1 MRAGPG
7 ASSLTESNMK
17 LSLLDRLTLVLA
29 VIASPYA
36 IAAEPAPASPFTAA
50 GLPAAAAAA
59 AAGIDAERI
68 RSHVRFLSHDLLEGR
83 GTGSRG
89 GDIAAEYLATQFAL
103 AGLKPA
109 GDDGTFLQKVRFAGS
124 QTLDTT
130 TLSFMPTAGEALP
143 LKIFDDYVVSNHTL
157 SERAA
162 IDAPLVFVGYG
173 IEAPEYQWDDY
184 KGVDVRGKVALIIVN
199 EPPSTD
205 AKFFKGE
212 ALTYYGRWTY
222 KYEQAARKGAVGA
235 VIIHRDDL
243 ASYPWSVVKSSWS
256 NEAIALADDSA
267 PKLQAASW
275 VQLEVARLLLALSG
289 KDLDAAIK
297 QAGTREFK
305 AFELPVRLN
314 AAIESRV
321 RRFESSNV
329 VAMLPAA
336 EKGTAKQAVLYSAHY
351 DHLGI
356 VADLAGDNI
365 FNGAIDNATGCAV
378 VLELA
383 RAFASMKDRP
393 PHPVIFAAVT
403 AEEKGLLGSKYLGEH
418 PPIPV
423 AQIGL
428 NLNFDSFAPLGVPE
442 SVKMLGSER
451 ISFFPAVE
459 KTAKAFKLAIE
470 ADSRPLAGSYYRSD
484 HFSMA
489 RVGVPA
495 FSVSLGDK
503 FAGQTR
509 EWAHEKSREYTA
521 KNYHQPSDE
530 YRAEMDF
537 ASSAEIARFGFALG
551 WQALSATTPIAWLPG
566 DEFEAARLKSE
577 RNP

>member
-1 MRAGPG
+1 
-7 ASSLTESNMK
+7 MK
-17 LSLLDRLTLVLA
+17 FPLLDRLTPVLA
-29 VIASPYA
+29 VLVSTAA
-36 IAAEPAPASPFTAA
+36 LAEPVPAASYAAA
-50 GLPAAAAAA
+50 GLPPAVASA

-109 GDDGTFLQKVRFAGS
+109 GDDGSFLQKVRFAGS
-124 QTLDTT
+124 QTLDSTS
-130 TLSFMPTAGEALP
+130 LSFVPGGGEALP
-143 LKIFDDYVVSNHTL
+143 LKLMDDYVVSNQSLT
-157 SERAA
+157 ETVR

-184 KGVDVRGKVALIIVN
+184 KGIDVRGKVVMVVVN

-205 AKFFKGE
+205 PKFFKGE

-222 KYEQAARKGAVGA
+222 KFEQAARKGAIGA
-235 VIIHRDDL
+235 VIVHRDDL

-256 NEAIALADDSA
+256 NESVALADD
-267 PKLQAASW
+267 PRQKLQAAAW
-275 VQLEVARLLLALSG
+275 LQLEVARLLLSLSG
-289 KDLDAAIK
+289 RDLDEAIR
-297 QAGTREFK
+297 QAGTRDFK
-305 AFELPVRLN
+305 AFELPVRMN
-314 AAIESRV
+314 ATINSRV

-329 VAMLPAA
+329 VAMLPGAD
-336 EKGTAKQAVLYSAHY
+336 KGAGRQALLYSAHY
-351 DHLGI
+351 DHLG
-356 VADLAGDNI
+356 VVPDQAGDNI
-365 FNGAIDNATGCAV
+365 YNGAIDNATGCAV
-378 VLELA
+378 LLELA
-383 RAFASMKDRP
+383 RAYASIKASTGTLP
-393 PHPVIFAAVT
+393 PHPVLFAAVT

-418 PPIPV
+418 PPLPV
-423 AQIGL
+423 GQIGL
-428 NLNFDSFAPLGVPE
+428 NLNFDSFAPFGVPE
-442 SVKMLGSER
+442 SVKLLGSER
-451 ISFFPAVE
+451 LNFFPAVE
-459 KTAKAFKLAIE
+459 KTAKAFRLAIE

-509 EWAHEKSREYTA
+509 EWGQERAREYTA
-521 KNYHQPSDE
+521 RHYHQPSDE
-530 YRAEMDF
+530 YRPDMDF
-537 ASSAEIARFGFALG
+537 TSSAEIARFGLALG
-551 WQALSATTPIAWLPG
+551 WQALGASTPIAWLPG
-566 DEFEAARLKSE
+566 DEFEATRLKSE

>member
-1 MRAGPG
+1 
-7 ASSLTESNMK
+7 MK
-17 LSLLDRLTLVLA
+17 LPLLDRLALVLA
-29 VIASPYA
+29 VLASSSA
-36 IAAEPAPASPFTAA
+36 IAAEPAATPYAAA
-50 GLPAAAAAA
+50 GLPPAVAAA

-109 GDDGTFLQKVRFAGS
+109 GDDGSYLQKVRFAGS
-124 QTLDTT
+124 QTLDTSS
-130 TLSFMPTAGEALP
+130 LSFAPNDGEALP
-143 LKIFDDYVVSNHTL
+143 LKLFDDYVVSNHTL
-157 SERAA
+157 TENVR

-184 KGVDVRGKVALIIVN
+184 KGVDVRGKIALIIVN

-205 AKFFKGE
+205 PKFFKGE

-235 VIIHRDDL
+235 LIIHRDDL

-256 NEAIALADDSA
+256 NEAIALADD
-267 PKLQAASW
+267 PRQKLQAAAW
-275 VQLEVARLLLALSG
+275 VQLEVARLLLTLSG
-289 KDLDAAIK
+289 RELDETIRL
-297 QAGTREFK
+297 AGTREFK
-305 AFELPVRLN
+305 AFELPVKMR
-314 AAIESRV
+314 ATVDSRV

-329 VAMLPAA
+329 VAMLPGADKGAA
-336 EKGTAKQAVLYSAHY
+336 RQAVLYSAHY
-351 DHLGI
+351 DHLGM
-356 VADLAGDNI
+356 VPDMPGDNV

-383 RAFASMKDRP
+383 RAFAAMKASSGTLP

-418 PPIPV
+418 PPLPIG
-423 AQIGL
+423 QIGL
-428 NLNFDSFAPLGVPE
+428 NLNFDSFAPLGMPE

-451 ISFFPAVE
+451 LSFFPTVE
-459 KTAKAFKLAIE
+459 KTAKAFRLTIE
-470 ADSRPLAGSYYRSD
+470 PDSRPLAGSYYRSD

-509 EWAHEKSREYTA
+509 EWGQERARDYTA

-530 YRAEMDF
+530 YRADMDF
-537 ASSAEIARFGFALG
+537 TSSVAIARFGLALG
-551 WQALSATTPIAWLPG
+551 WEALSAAKPITWLPG
-566 DEFEAARLKSE
+566 DEFEAVRLKSE

>member
-1 MRAGPG
+1 
-7 ASSLTESNMK
+7 MK
-17 LSLLDRLTLVLA
+17 FPLLDRLTPVLA
-29 VIASPYA
+29 VLVSTAA
-36 IAAEPAPASPFTAA
+36 LAEPVPAASYSAA
-50 GLPAAAAAA
+50 GLPPAVASA

-109 GDDGTFLQKVRFAGS
+109 GDDGSFLQKVRFAGS
-124 QTLDTT
+124 QTLDSTS
-130 TLSFMPTAGEALP
+130 LSFVPGGGEALP
-143 LKIFDDYVVSNHTL
+143 LKLMDDYVVSNQSLT
-157 SERAA
+157 ETAR

-184 KGVDVRGKVALIIVN
+184 KGVDVRGKVVLVVVN

-205 AKFFKGE
+205 PKFFKGE

-222 KYEQAARKGAVGA
+222 KFEQAARKGAIGA
-235 VIIHRDDL
+235 VIVHRDDL

-256 NEAIALADDSA
+256 NESVALADD
-267 PKLQAASW
+267 PRQKLQAAAW
-275 VQLEVARLLLALSG
+275 LQLEVARLLLSLSG
-289 KDLDAAIK
+289 RDLDEAIR
-297 QAGTREFK
+297 QAGTRDFK
-305 AFELPVRLN
+305 AFELPVRMN
-314 AAIESRV
+314 ATINSRV

-329 VAMLPAA
+329 IAMLPGAD
-336 EKGTAKQAVLYSAHY
+336 KGAGRQALLYSAHY
-351 DHLGI
+351 DHLGM
-356 VADLAGDNI
+356 VPDQAGDNI
-365 FNGAIDNATGCAV
+365 YNGAIDNATGCAV
-378 VLELA
+378 LLELA
-383 RAFASMKDRP
+383 RAYASMKASTGTLP
-393 PHPVIFAAVT
+393 PHPVLFAAVT

-418 PPIPV
+418 PPLPV
-423 AQIGL
+423 SQIGL
-428 NLNFDSFAPLGVPE
+428 NLNFDSFAPFGVPE
-442 SVKMLGSER
+442 SVKLLGSER
-451 ISFFPAVE
+451 LNFFPAVE
-459 KTAKAFKLAIE
+459 KTAKAFRLAIE

-509 EWAHEKSREYTA
+509 EWGQERAREYTA
-521 KNYHQPSDE
+521 RHYHQPSDE
-530 YRAEMDF
+530 YRPDMDF
-537 ASSAEIARFGFALG
+537 TSSAEIARFGLALG
-551 WQALSATTPIAWLPG
+551 WQALGASTPIAWLPG
-566 DEFEAARLKSE
+566 DEFEATRLKSE

>member
-1 MRAGPG
+1 
-7 ASSLTESNMK
+7 MK
-17 LSLLDRLTLVLA
+17 FPLLDRLTPVLA
-29 VIASPYA
+29 VLVSTAA
-36 IAAEPAPASPFTAA
+36 LAEPVPAASYAAA
-50 GLPAAAAAA
+50 GLPPAVASA

-109 GDDGTFLQKVRFAGS
+109 GDDGSFLQKVRFAGS
-124 QTLDTT
+124 QTLDSTS
-130 TLSFMPTAGEALP
+130 LSFVPGGGEALP
-143 LKIFDDYVVSNHTL
+143 LKLLDDYVVSNQTL
-157 SERAA
+157 TEATR

-184 KGVDVRGKVALIIVN
+184 KGVDVRGKVVLVVVN

-205 AKFFKGE
+205 PKFFKGE

-222 KYEQAARKGAVGA
+222 KFEQAARKGAIGA
-235 VIIHRDDL
+235 VIVHRDDL

-256 NEAIALADDSA
+256 NESIALADD
-267 PKLQAASW
+267 PRQKLQAAAW
-275 VQLEVARLLLALSG
+275 LQLEVARLLLSLSG
-289 KDLDAAIK
+289 RDLDEAIR
-297 QAGTREFK
+297 QAGTRDFK
-305 AFELPVRLN
+305 AFELPVRMN
-314 AAIESRV
+314 ATINSRV

-329 VAMLPAA
+329 VAVLPGAD
-336 EKGTAKQAVLYSAHY
+336 KGAGRQALLYSAHY
-351 DHLGI
+351 DHLGM
-356 VADLAGDNI
+356 VPDQAGDNI
-365 FNGAIDNATGCAV
+365 YNGAIDNATGCAV
-378 VLELA
+378 LLELA
-383 RAFASMKDRP
+383 RAYASMKASTGTLP
-393 PHPVIFAAVT
+393 PHPVLFAAVT

-418 PPIPV
+418 PPLPV
-423 AQIGL
+423 GQIGL
-428 NLNFDSFAPLGVPE
+428 NLNFDSFAPFGVPE
-442 SVKMLGSER
+442 SVKLLGSER
-451 ISFFPAVE
+451 LNFFPAVE
-459 KTAKAFKLAIE
+459 KTAKAFRLAIE

-509 EWAHEKSREYTA
+509 EWGQERAREYTA
-521 KNYHQPSDE
+521 RHYHQPSDE
-530 YRAEMDF
+530 YRPDMDF
-537 ASSAEIARFGFALG
+537 TSSAEIARFGLALG
-551 WQALSATTPIAWLPG
+551 WQALGTSTPIAWLPG
-566 DEFEAARLKSE
+566 DEFEATRLKSE

>member
-1 MRAGPG
+1 
-7 ASSLTESNMK
+7 MK
-17 LSLLDRLTLVLA
+17 LPLLDRLALVLA
-29 VIASPYA
+29 VLASSSA
-36 IAAEPAPASPFTAA
+36 IAAEPAATPYAAA
-50 GLPAAAAAA
+50 GLPPAVAAA

-109 GDDGTFLQKVRFAGS
+109 GDDGSYLQKVRFAGS
-124 QTLDTT
+124 QTLDTSS
-130 TLSFMPTAGEALP
+130 LSFAPNDGEALP
-143 LKIFDDYVVSNHTL
+143 LKLFDDYVVSNHTL
-157 SERAA
+157 TENVR

-184 KGVDVRGKVALIIVN
+184 KGVDVRGKIALIIIN

-205 AKFFKGE
+205 PKFFKGE

-235 VIIHRDDL
+235 LIIHRDDL

-256 NEAIALADDSA
+256 NEAIALADD
-267 PKLQAASW
+267 PRQKLQAAAW
-275 VQLEVARLLLALSG
+275 VQLEVARLLLTLSG
-289 KDLDAAIK
+289 RELDETIRL
-297 QAGTREFK
+297 AGTREFK
-305 AFELPVRLN
+305 AFELPVKMR
-314 AAIESRV
+314 ATVDSRV

-329 VAMLPAA
+329 VAILPGADKGAA
-336 EKGTAKQAVLYSAHY
+336 RQAVLYSAHY
-351 DHLGI
+351 DHLGM
-356 VADLAGDNI
+356 VPDMPGDNI

-383 RAFASMKDRP
+383 RAFAAMKASSGTLP

-418 PPIPV
+418 PPLPIG
-423 AQIGL
+423 QIGL
-428 NLNFDSFAPLGVPE
+428 NLNFDSFAPLGMPE

-451 ISFFPAVE
+451 LSFFPTVE
-459 KTAKAFKLAIE
+459 KTAKAFRLAIE
-470 ADSRPLAGSYYRSD
+470 PDSRPLAGSYYRSD

-509 EWAHEKSREYTA
+509 EWGQERARDYTA

-530 YRAEMDF
+530 YRADMDF
-537 ASSAEIARFGFALG
+537 TSSVAIARFGLALG
-551 WQALSATTPIAWLPG
+551 WEALSAAKPITWLPG
-566 DEFEAARLKSE
+566 DEFEAVRLKSE

>member
-1 MRAGPG
+1 
-7 ASSLTESNMK
+7 MK
-17 LSLLDRLTLVLA
+17 LPLLDRLTLVLA
-29 VIASPYA
+29 VLASSSSM
-36 IAAEPAPASPFTAA
+36 AAEPAPASPFTTA
-50 GLPAAAAAA
+50 GLPLTVAAA

-68 RSHVRFLSHDLLEGR
+68 RSHVRFLSSDLLEGR

-89 GDIAAEYLATQFAL
+89 GDIAADYLATQFAL

-109 GDDGTFLQKVRFAGS
+109 GDDGSYLQKVRFAGS
-124 QTLDTT
+124 QTLDSTA
-130 TLSFMPTAGEALP
+130 LSFVPNEGEALP
-143 LKIFDDYVVSNHTL
+143 LKLFDDYVVSNHTL
-157 SERAA
+157 TDSVKV
-162 IDAPLVFVGYG
+162 DAPLVFVGYG

-205 AKFFKGE
+205 PKFFKGE

-222 KYEQAARKGAVGA
+222 KFEQAARKGAVGA

-256 NEAIALADDSA
+256 NEAVALAEDAS
-267 PKLQAASW
+267 PRLQAAAW
-275 VQLEVARLLLALSG
+275 VQLEVARLLLTLSG
-289 KDLDAAIK
+289 KDLDTAIK
-297 QAGTREFK
+297 LAGTREFK

-314 AAIESRV
+314 AAIDSRV

-336 EKGTAKQAVLYSAHY
+336 DKASAKQAVLYSAHY

-356 VADLAGDNI
+356 VPDMPGDNI

-403 AEEKGLLGSKYLGEH
+403 AEEKGLLGSKFLGEH
-418 PPIPV
+418 PPVPIG
-423 AQIGL
+423 QIGL
-428 NLNFDSFAPLGVPE
+428 ALNFDSFAPIGVPE

-451 ISFFPAVE
+451 LSFFPTVE

-503 FAGQTR
+503 FVGQTR
-509 EWAHEKSREYTA
+509 EWAQEKSREYTA

-530 YRAEMDF
+530 YRADMDF

-551 WQALSATTPIAWLPG
+551 WQALSAKTPIAWLQG
-566 DEFEAARLKSE
+566 DEFEATRLKSE

>member
-1 MRAGPG
+1 
-7 ASSLTESNMK
+7 MK
-17 LSLLDRLTLVLA
+17 FPLLDRLTPVLA
-29 VIASPYA
+29 VLVSTAA
-36 IAAEPAPASPFTAA
+36 LAEPVPAASYAAA
-50 GLPAAAAAA
+50 GLPPAVASA

-109 GDDGTFLQKVRFAGS
+109 GDDGSFLQKVRFAGS
-124 QTLDTT
+124 QTLDSTS
-130 TLSFMPTAGEALP
+130 LSFVPGGGEALP
-143 LKIFDDYVVSNHTL
+143 LKLMDDYVVSNQSLT
-157 SERAA
+157 ETAR

-184 KGVDVRGKVALIIVN
+184 KGVDVRGKVVLVVVN

-205 AKFFKGE
+205 PKFFKGE

-222 KYEQAARKGAVGA
+222 KFEQAARKGAIGA
-235 VIIHRDDL
+235 VIVHRDDL

-256 NEAIALADDSA
+256 NESVALADD
-267 PKLQAASW
+267 PRQKLQAAAW
-275 VQLEVARLLLALSG
+275 LQLEVARLLLSLSG
-289 KDLDAAIK
+289 RDLDEAIR
-297 QAGTREFK
+297 QAGTRDFK
-305 AFELPVRLN
+305 AFELPVRMN
-314 AAIESRV
+314 ATINSRV

-329 VAMLPAA
+329 VAMLPGAD
-336 EKGTAKQAVLYSAHY
+336 KGAGRQALLYSAHY
-351 DHLGI
+351 DHLGT
-356 VADLAGDNI
+356 VPDQAGDNI
-365 FNGAIDNATGCAV
+365 YNGAIDNATGCAV
-378 VLELA
+378 LLELA
-383 RAFASMKDRP
+383 RAYASMKASTGTLP
-393 PHPVIFAAVT
+393 PHPVLFAAVT

-418 PPIPV
+418 PPLPV
-423 AQIGL
+423 SQIGL
-428 NLNFDSFAPLGVPE
+428 NLNFDSFAPFGVPE
-442 SVKMLGSER
+442 SVKLLGSER
-451 ISFFPAVE
+451 LNFFPAVE
-459 KTAKAFKLAIE
+459 KTAKAFRLAIE

-509 EWAHEKSREYTA
+509 EWGQERAREYTA
-521 KNYHQPSDE
+521 RHYHQPSDE
-530 YRAEMDF
+530 YRPDMDF
-537 ASSAEIARFGFALG
+537 TSSAEIARFGLALG
-551 WQALSATTPIAWLPG
+551 WQALGASTPIAWLPG
-566 DEFEAARLKSE
+566 DEFEATRLKSE

>member
-1 MRAGPG
+1 
-7 ASSLTESNMK
+7 MK
-17 LSLLDRLTLVLA
+17 FPLLDRLTPVLA
-29 VIASPYA
+29 VLVSTAA
-36 IAAEPAPASPFTAA
+36 LAEPVPAASYAAA
-50 GLPAAAAAA
+50 GLPPAVASA

-109 GDDGTFLQKVRFAGS
+109 GDDGSFLQKVRFAGS
-124 QTLDTT
+124 QTLDSTS
-130 TLSFMPTAGEALP
+130 LSFVPGGGEALP
-143 LKIFDDYVVSNHTL
+143 LKLMDDYVVSNQSLT
-157 SERAA
+157 ETTR

-184 KGVDVRGKVALIIVN
+184 KGIDVRGKVVMVVVN

-205 AKFFKGE
+205 PKFFKGE

-222 KYEQAARKGAVGA
+222 KFEQAARKGAIGA
-235 VIIHRDDL
+235 VIVHRDDL

-256 NEAIALADDSA
+256 NESVALADD
-267 PKLQAASW
+267 PRQKLQAAAW
-275 VQLEVARLLLALSG
+275 LQLEVARLLLSLSG
-289 KDLDAAIK
+289 RDLDEAIR
-297 QAGTREFK
+297 QAGTRDFK
-305 AFELPVRLN
+305 AFELPVRMN
-314 AAIESRV
+314 ATINSRV

-329 VAMLPAA
+329 VAMLPGAD
-336 EKGTAKQAVLYSAHY
+336 KGAGRQALLYSAHY
-351 DHLGI
+351 DHLG
-356 VADLAGDNI
+356 VVPDQAGDNI
-365 FNGAIDNATGCAV
+365 YNGAIDNATGCAV
-378 VLELA
+378 LLELA
-383 RAFASMKDRP
+383 RAYASMKASTGTPP
-393 PHPVIFAAVT
+393 PHPVLFAAVT

-418 PPIPV
+418 PPLPV
-423 AQIGL
+423 GQIGL
-428 NLNFDSFAPLGVPE
+428 NLNFDSFAPFGVPE
-442 SVKMLGSER
+442 SVKLLGSER
-451 ISFFPAVE
+451 LNFFPAVE
-459 KTAKAFKLAIE
+459 KTAKAFRLAIE

-509 EWAHEKSREYTA
+509 EWGQERAREYTA
-521 KNYHQPSDE
+521 RHYHQPSDE
-530 YRAEMDF
+530 YRPDMDF
-537 ASSAEIARFGFALG
+537 TSSAEIARFGLALG
-551 WQALSATTPIAWLPG
+551 WQALGTSTPIAWLPG
-566 DEFEAARLKSE
+566 DEFEATRLKSE

>member
-1 MRAGPG
+1 
-7 ASSLTESNMK
+7 MK
-17 LSLLDRLTLVLA
+17 LPLLDRLALVLA
-29 VIASPYA
+29 VLASSSA
-36 IAAEPAPASPFTAA
+36 IAAEPAATPYAAA
-50 GLPAAAAAA
+50 GLPPAVAAA

-109 GDDGTFLQKVRFAGS
+109 GDDGSYLQKVRFAGS
-124 QTLDTT
+124 QTLDSSS
-130 TLSFMPTAGEALP
+130 LSFAPNDGEALP
-143 LKIFDDYVVSNHTL
+143 LKLFDDYVVSNHTL
-157 SERAA
+157 TENVR

-184 KGVDVRGKVALIIVN
+184 KGVDVRGKIALIIVN

-205 AKFFKGE
+205 PKFFKGE

-235 VIIHRDDL
+235 LIIHRDDL

-256 NEAIALADDSA
+256 NEAIALADD
-267 PKLQAASW
+267 PRQKLQAAAW
-275 VQLEVARLLLALSG
+275 VQLEVARLLLTLSG
-289 KDLDAAIK
+289 RELDETIRL
-297 QAGTREFK
+297 AGTREFK
-305 AFELPVRLN
+305 AFELPVKMR
-314 AAIESRV
+314 ATVDSRV

-329 VAMLPAA
+329 VAMLPGADKGAA
-336 EKGTAKQAVLYSAHY
+336 RQAVLYSAHY
-351 DHLGI
+351 DHLGM
-356 VADLAGDNI
+356 VPDMPGDNI

-383 RAFASMKDRP
+383 RAFAAMKASSGTLP

-418 PPIPV
+418 PPLPIG
-423 AQIGL
+423 QIGL
-428 NLNFDSFAPLGVPE
+428 NLNFDSFAPLGMPE

-451 ISFFPAVE
+451 LSFFPTVE
-459 KTAKAFKLAIE
+459 KTAKAFRLAIE
-470 ADSRPLAGSYYRSD
+470 PDSRPLAGSYYRSD

-509 EWAHEKSREYTA
+509 EWGQERARDYTA

-530 YRAEMDF
+530 YRADMDF
-537 ASSAEIARFGFALG
+537 TSSVAIARFGLALG
-551 WQALSATTPIAWLPG
+551 WEALSAAKPITWLPG
-566 DEFEAARLKSE
+566 DEFEAVRPKSE

>member
-1 MRAGPG
+1 
-7 ASSLTESNMK
+7 MK
-17 LSLLDRLTLVLA
+17 LPLLDRLALVLA
-29 VIASPYA
+29 VLASSSA
-36 IAAEPAPASPFTAA
+36 IAAEPAATPYAAA
-50 GLPAAAAAA
+50 GLPPAVAAA

-109 GDDGTFLQKVRFAGS
+109 GDDGSYLQKVRFAGS
-124 QTLDTT
+124 QTLDTSS
-130 TLSFMPTAGEALP
+130 LSFAPNDGEALP
-143 LKIFDDYVVSNHTL
+143 LKLFDDYVVSNHTL
-157 SERAA
+157 TENVR

-184 KGVDVRGKVALIIVN
+184 KGVDVRGKIALIIVN

-205 AKFFKGE
+205 PKFFKGE

-235 VIIHRDDL
+235 LIIHRDDL

-256 NEAIALADDSA
+256 NEAIALADD
-267 PKLQAASW
+267 PRQKLQAAAW
-275 VQLEVARLLLALSG
+275 VQLEVARLLLTLSG
-289 KDLDAAIK
+289 RELDDTIRL
-297 QAGTREFK
+297 AGTREFK
-305 AFELPVRLN
+305 AFELPVKMR
-314 AAIESRV
+314 ASVDSRV

-329 VAMLPAA
+329 VAMLPGADKGAA
-336 EKGTAKQAVLYSAHY
+336 RQAVLYSAHY
-351 DHLGI
+351 DHLG
-356 VADLAGDNI
+356 VVPDMPGDNI

-383 RAFASMKDRP
+383 RAYAAMKASTGTLP

-418 PPIPV
+418 PPLPIG
-423 AQIGL
+423 QIGL
-428 NLNFDSFAPLGVPE
+428 NLNFDSFAPLGMPE

-451 ISFFPAVE
+451 LSFFPAVE
-459 KTAKAFKLAIE
+459 KTAKAFRLTIE
-470 ADSRPLAGSYYRSD
+470 PDSRPLAGSYYRSD

-509 EWAHEKSREYTA
+509 EWGQERARDYTA
-521 KNYHQPSDE
+521 RNYHQPSDE
-530 YRAEMDF
+530 YRADMDF
-537 ASSAEIARFGFALG
+537 TSSVAIARFGLALG
-551 WQALSATTPIAWLPG
+551 WEALSAAKPITWLPG
-566 DEFEAARLKSE
+566 DEFEAVRLKSE

>member
-1 MRAGPG
+1 
-7 ASSLTESNMK
+7 MK
-17 LSLLDRLTLVLA
+17 LPLLDRLVLVLA
-29 VIASPYA
+29 VLASSSA
-36 IAAEPAPASPFTAA
+36 TAAEPAATPYAAA
-50 GLPAAAAAA
+50 GLPPAVAAA

-109 GDDGTFLQKVRFAGS
+109 GDDGSYLQKVRFAGS
-124 QTLDTT
+124 QTLDTSS
-130 TLSFMPTAGEALP
+130 LSFAPNDGEALP
-143 LKIFDDYVVSNHTL
+143 LKLFDDYVVSNHTL
-157 SERAA
+157 TENVR

-184 KGVDVRGKVALIIVN
+184 KGVDVRGKIALIIVN

-205 AKFFKGE
+205 PKFFKGE

-235 VIIHRDDL
+235 LIIHRDDL

-256 NEAIALADDSA
+256 NEAIALADD
-267 PKLQAASW
+267 PRQKLQAAAW
-275 VQLEVARLLLALSG
+275 VQLEVARLLLTLSG
-289 KDLDAAIK
+289 RELDETIRL
-297 QAGTREFK
+297 AGTREFK
-305 AFELPVRLN
+305 AFELPVKMR
-314 AAIESRV
+314 ATVDSRV

-329 VAMLPAA
+329 VAMLPGADKGAA
-336 EKGTAKQAVLYSAHY
+336 RQAVLYSAHY
-351 DHLGI
+351 DHLGM
-356 VADLAGDNI
+356 VPDMPGDNI

-383 RAFASMKDRP
+383 RAFAAIKASSGTLP

-418 PPIPV
+418 PPLPIG
-423 AQIGL
+423 QIGL
-428 NLNFDSFAPLGVPE
+428 NLNFDSFAPLGMPE

-451 ISFFPAVE
+451 LSFFPTVE
-459 KTAKAFKLAIE
+459 KTAKAFRLAIE
-470 ADSRPLAGSYYRSD
+470 PDSRPLAGSYYRSD

-509 EWAHEKSREYTA
+509 EWGQERARDYTA

-530 YRAEMDF
+530 YRADMDF
-537 ASSAEIARFGFALG
+537 TSSVAIARFGLALG
-551 WQALSATTPIAWLPG
+551 WEALSAAKSITWLPG
-566 DEFEAARLKSE
+566 DEFEAVRLKSE

>member
-1 MRAGPG
+1 
-7 ASSLTESNMK
+7 MK
-17 LSLLDRLTLVLA
+17 FPLLDRLTPVLA
-29 VIASPYA
+29 VLVSTAA
-36 IAAEPAPASPFTAA
+36 LAEPVTAASYAAA
-50 GLPAAAAAA
+50 GLPPAVASA

-109 GDDGTFLQKVRFAGS
+109 GDDGSFLQKVRFAGS
-124 QTLDTT
+124 QTLDSSS
-130 TLSFMPTAGEALP
+130 LSFVPGGGEALP
-143 LKIFDDYVVSNHTL
+143 LKLMDDYVVSNQSLT
-157 SERAA
+157 ETAR

-184 KGVDVRGKVALIIVN
+184 RGVDVRGKVVLVVVN

-205 AKFFKGE
+205 PKFFKGE

-222 KYEQAARKGAVGA
+222 KFEQAARKGAIGA
-235 VIIHRDDL
+235 VIVHRDDL

-256 NEAIALADDSA
+256 NESVALADD
-267 PKLQAASW
+267 PRQKLQAAAW
-275 VQLEVARLLLALSG
+275 LQLEVARLLLSLSG
-289 KDLDAAIK
+289 RDLDEAIR
-297 QAGTREFK
+297 QAGTRDFK
-305 AFELPVRLN
+305 AFELPVRMN
-314 AAIESRV
+314 ATINSRV

-329 VAMLPAA
+329 VAMLPGAD
-336 EKGTAKQAVLYSAHY
+336 KGAGRQALLYSAHY
-351 DHLGI
+351 DHLG
-356 VADLAGDNI
+356 VVPDQAGDNI
-365 FNGAIDNATGCAV
+365 YNGAIDNATGCAV
-378 VLELA
+378 LLELA
-383 RAFASMKDRP
+383 RAYASMKTSTGTLP
-393 PHPVIFAAVT
+393 PHPVLFAAVT

-418 PPIPV
+418 PPLPV
-423 AQIGL
+423 GQIGL
-428 NLNFDSFAPLGVPE
+428 NLNFDSFAPFGVPE
-442 SVKMLGSER
+442 SVKLLGSER
-451 ISFFPAVE
+451 LNFFPAVE
-459 KTAKAFKLAIE
+459 KTAKAFRLAIE

-509 EWAHEKSREYTA
+509 EWGQERAREYTA
-521 KNYHQPSDE
+521 RHYHQPSDE
-530 YRAEMDF
+530 YRPDMDF
-537 ASSAEIARFGFALG
+537 TSSAEIARFGLALG
-551 WQALSATTPIAWLPG
+551 WQALGASMPIAWLPG
-566 DEFEAARLKSE
+566 DEFEATRLKSE

>member
-1 MRAGPG
+1 
-7 ASSLTESNMK
+7 MK
-17 LSLLDRLTLVLA
+17 LPLLDRLALVLA
-29 VIASPYA
+29 VLASSSA
-36 IAAEPAPASPFTAA
+36 IAAEPAATPYAAA
-50 GLPAAAAAA
+50 GLPPAVAAA

-109 GDDGTFLQKVRFAGS
+109 GDDGSYLQKVRFAGS
-124 QTLDTT
+124 QTLDTSS
-130 TLSFMPTAGEALP
+130 LSFAPNDGEALP
-143 LKIFDDYVVSNHTL
+143 LKLFDDYVVSNHTL
-157 SERAA
+157 TENVR

-184 KGVDVRGKVALIIVN
+184 KGVDVRGKIALIIVN

-205 AKFFKGE
+205 PKFFKGE

-235 VIIHRDDL
+235 LIIHRDDL

-256 NEAIALADDSA
+256 NEAIALADD
-267 PKLQAASW
+267 PRQKLQAAAW
-275 VQLEVARLLLALSG
+275 VQLEVARLLLTLSG
-289 KDLDAAIK
+289 RELDETIRL
-297 QAGTREFK
+297 AGTREFK
-305 AFELPVRLN
+305 AFELPVKMR
-314 AAIESRV
+314 ATVDSRV

-329 VAMLPAA
+329 VAMLPGADKGAA
-336 EKGTAKQAVLYSAHY
+336 RQAVLYSAHY
-351 DHLGI
+351 DHLGM
-356 VADLAGDNI
+356 VPDMPGDNI

-383 RAFASMKDRP
+383 RAFAAMKASSGTLP

-418 PPIPV
+418 PPLPIG
-423 AQIGL
+423 QIGL
-428 NLNFDSFAPLGVPE
+428 NLNFDSFAPLGMPE

-451 ISFFPAVE
+451 LSFFPTVE
-459 KTAKAFKLAIE
+459 KTAKAFRLAIE
-470 ADSRPLAGSYYRSD
+470 PDSRPLAGSYYRSD

-509 EWAHEKSREYTA
+509 EWGQERARDYTA

-530 YRAEMDF
+530 YRADMDF
-537 ASSAEIARFGFALG
+537 TSSVAIARFGLALG
-551 WQALSATTPIAWLPG
+551 WEALSAAKPITWLPG
-566 DEFEAARLKSE
+566 DEFEAVRPKSE

>member
-1 MRAGPG
+1 
-7 ASSLTESNMK
+7 MK
-17 LSLLDRLTLVLA
+17 FPLLDRLTPVLA
-29 VIASPYA
+29 VLVSTAA
-36 IAAEPAPASPFTAA
+36 LAEPVPAASYAAA
-50 GLPAAAAAA
+50 GLPPAVASA

-109 GDDGTFLQKVRFAGS
+109 GDDGSFLQKVRFAGS
-124 QTLDTT
+124 QTLDSSS
-130 TLSFMPTAGEALP
+130 LSFVPGGGEALP
-143 LKIFDDYVVSNHTL
+143 LKLMDDYVVSNQSLT
-157 SERAA
+157 ETAR

-184 KGVDVRGKVALIIVN
+184 KGIDVRGKVVMVVVN

-205 AKFFKGE
+205 PKFFKGE

-222 KYEQAARKGAVGA
+222 KFEQAARKGAIGA
-235 VIIHRDDL
+235 VIVHRDDL

-256 NEAIALADDSA
+256 NESVALADD
-267 PKLQAASW
+267 PRQKLQAAAW
-275 VQLEVARLLLALSG
+275 LQLEVARLLLSLSG
-289 KDLDAAIK
+289 RDLDEAIR
-297 QAGTREFK
+297 QAGTRDFK
-305 AFELPVRLN
+305 AFELPVRMN
-314 AAIESRV
+314 ATINSRV

-329 VAMLPAA
+329 VAMLPGAD
-336 EKGTAKQAVLYSAHY
+336 KGAGRQALLYSAHY
-351 DHLGI
+351 DHLGMLP
-356 VADLAGDNI
+356 DQAGDNI
-365 FNGAIDNATGCAV
+365 YNGAIDNATGCAV
-378 VLELA
+378 LLELA
-383 RAFASMKDRP
+383 RAYASMKASTGTLP
-393 PHPVIFAAVT
+393 PHPVLFAAVT

-418 PPIPV
+418 PPLPV
-423 AQIGL
+423 GQIGL
-428 NLNFDSFAPLGVPE
+428 NLNFDSFAPFGVPE
-442 SVKMLGSER
+442 SVKLLGSER
-451 ISFFPAVE
+451 LNFFPAVE
-459 KTAKAFKLAIE
+459 KTAKAFRLAIE

-509 EWAHEKSREYTA
+509 EWGQERAREYTA
-521 KNYHQPSDE
+521 RHYHQPSDE
-530 YRAEMDF
+530 YRPDMDF
-537 ASSAEIARFGFALG
+537 TSSAEIARFGLALG
-551 WQALSATTPIAWLPG
+551 WQALGASTPIAWLPG
-566 DEFEAARLKSE
+566 DEFEATRLKSE

>member
-1 MRAGPG
+1 
-7 ASSLTESNMK
+7 MK
-17 LSLLDRLTLVLA
+17 LLLLDRLALVLA
-29 VIASPYA
+29 VLASSSA
-36 IAAEPAPASPFTAA
+36 IAAEPAASPYAAA
-50 GLPAAAAAA
+50 GLPPAVAAA

-109 GDDGTFLQKVRFAGS
+109 GDDGSYLQKVRFAGS
-124 QTLDTT
+124 QTLDTSS
-130 TLSFMPTAGEALP
+130 LSFAPNDGEALP
-143 LKIFDDYVVSNHTL
+143 LKLFDDYVVSNHTL
-157 SERAA
+157 TENVR

-184 KGVDVRGKVALIIVN
+184 KGVDVRGKIALIIVN

-205 AKFFKGE
+205 PKFFKGE

-235 VIIHRDDL
+235 LIIHRDDL

-256 NEAIALADDSA
+256 NEAIALADD
-267 PKLQAASW
+267 PRQKLQAAAW
-275 VQLEVARLLLALSG
+275 VQLEVARLLLTLSG
-289 KDLDAAIK
+289 RELDETIRL
-297 QAGTREFK
+297 AGTREFK
-305 AFELPVRLN
+305 AFELPVKMR
-314 AAIESRV
+314 ATVDSRV

-329 VAMLPAA
+329 VAMLPGADKGAA
-336 EKGTAKQAVLYSAHY
+336 RQAVLYSAHY
-351 DHLGI
+351 DHLGM
-356 VADLAGDNI
+356 VPDMPGDNV

-383 RAFASMKDRP
+383 RAFAAMKASSGTLP

-418 PPIPV
+418 PPLPIG
-423 AQIGL
+423 QIGL
-428 NLNFDSFAPLGVPE
+428 NLNFDSFAPLGMPE

-451 ISFFPAVE
+451 LSFFPTVE
-459 KTAKAFKLAIE
+459 KTAKAFRLAIE
-470 ADSRPLAGSYYRSD
+470 PDSRPLAGSYYRSD

-509 EWAHEKSREYTA
+509 EWGQERARDYTA

-530 YRAEMDF
+530 YRADMDF
-537 ASSAEIARFGFALG
+537 TSSVAIARFGLALG
-551 WQALSATTPIAWLPG
+551 WEALSAAKPITWLPG
-566 DEFEAARLKSE
+566 DEFEAVRLKSE

>member
-1 MRAGPG
+1 
-7 ASSLTESNMK
+7 MK
-17 LSLLDRLTLVLA
+17 FPLLDRLALVLA
-29 VIASPYA
+29 VLASSSA
-36 IAAEPAPASPFTAA
+36 IAAEPAATPYAAA
-50 GLPAAAAAA
+50 GLPPAVAAA

-109 GDDGTFLQKVRFAGS
+109 GDDGSYLQKVRFAGS
-124 QTLDTT
+124 QTLDTSS
-130 TLSFMPTAGEALP
+130 LSFAPNDGEALP
-143 LKIFDDYVVSNHTL
+143 LKLFDDYVVSNHTL
-157 SERAA
+157 TENVR

-184 KGVDVRGKVALIIVN
+184 KGVDVRGKIALIIVN

-205 AKFFKGE
+205 PKFFKGE

-235 VIIHRDDL
+235 LIIHRDDL

-256 NEAIALADDSA
+256 NEAIALADD
-267 PKLQAASW
+267 PRQKLQAAAW
-275 VQLEVARLLLALSG
+275 VQLEVARLLLTLSG
-289 KDLDAAIK
+289 RELDETIRL
-297 QAGTREFK
+297 AGTREFK
-305 AFELPVRLN
+305 AFELPVKMR
-314 AAIESRV
+314 ATVDSRV

-329 VAMLPAA
+329 VAILPGADKGAA
-336 EKGTAKQAVLYSAHY
+336 RQAVLYSAHY
-351 DHLGI
+351 DHLGM
-356 VADLAGDNI
+356 VPDMPGDNV

-383 RAFASMKDRP
+383 RAYAAMKASSGTLP

-418 PPIPV
+418 PPLPIG
-423 AQIGL
+423 QIGL
-428 NLNFDSFAPLGVPE
+428 NLNFDSFAPLGMPE

-451 ISFFPAVE
+451 LSFFPTVE
-459 KTAKAFKLAIE
+459 KTAKAFRLAIE
-470 ADSRPLAGSYYRSD
+470 PDSRPLAGSYYRSD

-509 EWAHEKSREYTA
+509 EWGQERARDYTA

-530 YRAEMDF
+530 YRADMDF
-537 ASSAEIARFGFALG
+537 TSSVAIARFGLALG
-551 WQALSATTPIAWLPG
+551 WEALSAAKSITWLPG
-566 DEFEAARLKSE
+566 DEFEAVRLKSE

>member
-1 MRAGPG
+1 
-7 ASSLTESNMK
+7 MK
-17 LSLLDRLTLVLA
+17 LPLLDRLTLVLA
-29 VIASPYA
+29 VLASSAA
-36 IAAEPAPASPFTAA
+36 IAAEPAAASFTAA
-50 GLPAAAAAA
+50 GLPPTVAAA

-89 GDIAAEYLATQFAL
+89 GDIAAEYLASQFAL
-103 AGLKPA
+103 SGLKPA
-109 GDDGTFLQKVRFAGS
+109 GDDGSYLQKVRFAGS
-124 QTLDTT
+124 QTLDSSS
-130 TLSFMPTAGEALP
+130 LSFVPNDGEALP
-143 LKIFDDYVVSNHTL
+143 LKLFDDYVVSNQTL
-157 SERAA
+157 TESVSV
-162 IDAPLVFVGYG
+162 DAPLVFVGYG

-205 AKFFKGE
+205 PKFFKGE

-222 KYEQAARKGAVGA
+222 KYEQAARKGAIGA

-256 NEAIALADDSA
+256 NESIALADD
-267 PKLQAASW
+267 PRQKLQAASW

-289 KDLDAAIK
+289 RDLDEAIR
-297 QAGTREFK
+297 QAGSREFK
-305 AFELPVRLN
+305 AFELPVRMR
-314 AAIESRV
+314 ASIDSRV

-329 VAMLPAA
+329 VAMLPGTDKGAA
-336 EKGTAKQAVLYSAHY
+336 RQAVLYSAHY

-356 VADLAGDNI
+356 VPDLPGDNI

-383 RAFASMKDRP
+383 RAYASMKASTGTPP

-423 AQIGL
+423 GQIGL
-428 NLNFDSFAPLGVPE
+428 NLNFDSFAPLGMPE

-451 ISFFPAVE
+451 LNFFPTVE
-459 KTAKAFKLAIE
+459 KTAKAFRLAIE
-470 ADSRPLAGSYYRSD
+470 PDSRPLAGSYYRSD

-503 FAGQTR
+503 FAGQSR
-509 EWAHEKSREYTA
+509 EWGQERAREYTA
-521 KNYHQPSDE
+521 KQYHQPSDE
-530 YRAEMDF
+530 YRADMDF
-537 ASSAEIARFGFALG
+537 TSSVEMARFGLALG
-551 WQALSATTPIAWLPG
+551 WQALSATTPVAWLPG
-566 DEFEAARLKSE
+566 DEFEATRLKSE

>member
-1 MRAGPG
+1 MKLPLPDRRLLALALL
-7 ASSLTESNMK
+7 ASSAT
-17 LSLLDRLTLVLA
+17 
-29 VIASPYA
+29 
-36 IAAEPAPASPFTAA
+36 AAEPAAPSPFVAA
-50 GLPAAAAAA
+50 GLSPAVASAG
-59 AAGIDAERI
+59 AGIDAERI
-68 RSHVRFLSHDLLEGR
+68 RAHVRFLSHDLLEGR

-109 GDDGTFLQKVRFAGS
+109 GDDGSYLQKVRFAGS
-124 QTLDTT
+124 QTLDSSQ
-130 TLSFMPTAGEALP
+130 LSFVPADGEALP
-143 LKIFDDYVVSNHTL
+143 LKLHDDYVLSNHTL
-157 SERAA
+157 TENAT

-173 IEAPEYQWDDY
+173 IEAPEYGWDDY
-184 KGVDVRGKVALIIVN
+184 KGVDVRGKVALIVVN

-205 AKFFKGE
+205 PKFFKGE

-243 ASYPWSVVKSSWS
+243 ASYPWQVVKSSWS
-256 NEAIALADDSA
+256 NESIALADD
-267 PKLQAASW
+267 PRQKLEAAAW

-289 KDLDAAIK
+289 RELDETIR

-305 AFELPVRLN
+305 AFELPLHLN
-314 AAIESRV
+314 ATIDSRV

-329 VAMLPAA
+329 VAMLPGTD
-336 EKGTAKQAVLYSAHY
+336 KGKSRQAVLYSAHY

-356 VADLAGDNI
+356 VPEQSGDTI
-365 FNGAIDNATGCAV
+365 YNGAIDNATGCAV

-403 AEEKGLLGSKYLGEH
+403 AEEKGLLGSKHLGEH
-418 PPIPV
+418 PPIPI

-428 NLNFDSFAPLGVPE
+428 NLNFDSFAPLGRPE
-442 SVKMLGSER
+442 SVKLLGVER
-451 ISFFPAVE
+451 LSFLPAVE
-459 KTAKAFKLAIE
+459 KTAKAFRLAIE
-470 ADSRPLAGSYYRSD
+470 PDSRPLAGSYYRSD

-503 FAGQTR
+503 YVGQTR
-509 EWAHEKSREYTA
+509 EWAQERSREYTA
-521 KNYHQPSDE
+521 KHYHQPSDE
-530 YRAEMDF
+530 YRADMDF
-537 ASSAEIARFGFALG
+537 SSSVDIARFGFALG
-551 WQALSATTPIAWLPG
+551 WQALAAGPPITWQPG
-566 DEFEAARLKSE
+566 DEFEATRVKSE
-577 RNP
+577 RAH

>member
-1 MRAGPG
+1 
-7 ASSLTESNMK
+7 MK
-17 LSLLDRLTLVLA
+17 LPLLDRLVLVLA
-29 VIASPYA
+29 VLASSSA
-36 IAAEPAPASPFTAA
+36 IAAEPAATPYAAA
-50 GLPAAAAAA
+50 GLPPAVAAA

-109 GDDGTFLQKVRFAGS
+109 GDDGSYLQKVRFAGS
-124 QTLDTT
+124 QTLDSSS
-130 TLSFMPTAGEALP
+130 LSFAPNDGEALP
-143 LKIFDDYVVSNHTL
+143 LKLFDDYVVSNHTL
-157 SERAA
+157 TENVR

-184 KGVDVRGKVALIIVN
+184 KGVDVRGKIALIIVN

-205 AKFFKGE
+205 PKFFKGE

-235 VIIHRDDL
+235 LIIHRDDL

-256 NEAIALADDSA
+256 NEAIALADD
-267 PKLQAASW
+267 PRQKLQAAAW
-275 VQLEVARLLLALSG
+275 VQLEVARLLLTLSG
-289 KDLDAAIK
+289 RELDETIRL
-297 QAGTREFK
+297 AGTREFK
-305 AFELPVRLN
+305 AFELPVKMR
-314 AAIESRV
+314 ATVDSRV

-329 VAMLPAA
+329 VAMLPGADKGAA
-336 EKGTAKQAVLYSAHY
+336 RQAVLYSAHY
-351 DHLGI
+351 DHLGM
-356 VADLAGDNI
+356 VPDMPGDNV

-383 RAFASMKDRP
+383 RAFAAMKASSGTLP

-418 PPIPV
+418 PPLPIG
-423 AQIGL
+423 QIGL
-428 NLNFDSFAPLGVPE
+428 NLNFDSFAPLGMPE

-451 ISFFPAVE
+451 LSFFPTVE
-459 KTAKAFKLAIE
+459 KTAKAFRLAIE
-470 ADSRPLAGSYYRSD
+470 PDSRPLAGSYYRSD

-509 EWAHEKSREYTA
+509 EWGQERARDYTA

-530 YRAEMDF
+530 YRADMDF
-537 ASSAEIARFGFALG
+537 TSSVAIARFGLALG
-551 WQALSATTPIAWLPG
+551 WEALSAAKSITWLPG
-566 DEFEAARLKSE
+566 DEFEAVRLKSE

>member
-1 MRAGPG
+1 
-7 ASSLTESNMK
+7 MK
-17 LSLLDRLTLVLA
+17 LLLPCRPALALVM
-29 VIASPYA
+29 IASTLA
-36 IAAEPAPASPFTAA
+36 TAAAAESGAPVPFAAA
-50 GLPAAAAAA
+50 GLSPSVA
-59 AAGIDAERI
+59 AAGAGIDGGRI

-103 AGLKPA
+103 AGLEPA
-109 GDDGTFLQKVRFAGS
+109 GDDGSFLQKVRFAGT

-130 TLSFMPTAGEALP
+130 ALSFTPNEGEALP
-143 LKIFDDYVVSNHTL
+143 LKLFDDYVVSNHTL
-157 SERAA
+157 TDTAKL
-162 IDAPLVFVGYG
+162 DAPLVFVGYG

-205 AKFFKGE
+205 PKFFKGE

-256 NEAIALADDSA
+256 NEAVALADDA
-267 PKLQAASW
+267 NPRLQAAAW
-275 VQLEVARLLLALSG
+275 VQLEVARLLLTLSG
-289 KDLDAAIK
+289 RDLDAAIR
-297 QAGTREFK
+297 QAGTRDFK

-336 EKGTAKQAVLYSAHY
+336 DKGSNRQALLYSAHY

-356 VADLAGDNI
+356 VPDMPGDNI

-383 RAFASMKDRP
+383 RAFASMKERP

-403 AEEKGLLGSKYLGEH
+403 AEEKGLLGSKHLGEH
-418 PPIPV
+418 PPIP
-423 AQIGL
+423 ASQIGL

-442 SVKMLGSER
+442 SVKMLGAER
-451 ISFFPAVE
+451 TSFNPAVE
-459 KTAKAFKLAIE
+459 RTAKAFRLAIE

-509 EWAHEKSREYTA
+509 EWGQEKSREYTA
-521 KNYHQPSDE
+521 RNYHQPSDE
-530 YRAEMDF
+530 YRDDMDF
-537 ASSAEIARFGFALG
+537 ASSVEIARFGFALG
-551 WQALSATTPIAWLPG
+551 WQALNAAAPIAWLPG